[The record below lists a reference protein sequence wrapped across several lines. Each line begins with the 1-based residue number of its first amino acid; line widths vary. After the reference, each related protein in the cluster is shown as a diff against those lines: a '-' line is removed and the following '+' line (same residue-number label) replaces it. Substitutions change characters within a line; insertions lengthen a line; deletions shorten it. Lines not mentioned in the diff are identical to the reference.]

1 VTGSPKLA
9 ALALHEVAK
18 LLEKLTEQQLVDL
31 IDGRAVVEFRTPE
44 VTIQSRAP
52 RRSAAPRSTKREV
65 DLDEVIR
72 DIRAM
77 TEEDAV
83 EAYLQR
89 RDKELTADLLRE
101 LAERVGPHISTKGKK
116 AELRK
121 NIAAGT
127 AGLLNRPASVFSGGW
142 ERS

>member
-18 LLEKLTEQQLVDL
+18 LLEKLTEEQLMDL
-31 IDGRAVVEFRTPE
+31 VDGRAVVEFRTPE
-44 VTIQSRAP
+44 VTVQSRTPKRRPAP
-52 RRSAAPRSTKREV
+52 RAAKRDV
-65 DLDEVIR
+65 DLDDVMREIQ
-72 DIRAM
+72 AM

-83 EAYLQR
+83 EEYLRR
-89 RDKELTADLLRE
+89 RDKDLTADSLRA
-101 LAERVGPHISTKGKK
+101 LAERIGPHISTKGTK
-116 AELRK
+116 ATLRK

-142 ERS
+142 ER